1 MGIILYLLEQFEE
14 TLALF
19 EKVLPQFFAGAQA
32 AYNSQFVRTK
42 RDSSK
47 TAHTDGF
54 SNSTR
59 AWLES
64 GPLRYEMDLYN
75 LIKSIFVQRLNYF
88 GINKNTLS
96 TYDPK

>member
-1 MGIILYLLEQFEE
+1 MEQFEE

-19 EKVLPQFFAGAQA
+19 EKVLPQFFSGAQA

-42 RDSSK
+42 RESSK

-54 SNSTR
+54 SNATR
-59 AWLES
+59 TWLEN

-75 LIKSIFVQRLNYF
+75 LIKSIFITRLNYF
-88 GINKNTLS
+88 GITKETLS
-96 TYDPK
+96 TTDPK